1 MHHKIFIRGFLGL
14 LLCLPLGCGEK
25 IEPGTTAGMPPP
37 VVKAAVATAQL
48 SSRPLVYEA
57 VGTVRARTTS
67 TLASKLLGTVKQVR
81 VQEGDRVKARD
92 ILLVLDG
99 RQVTSQLHQAEAVMA
114 EAAKAEAAAVSAREA
129 AAAGA
134 DLARATYNRYLR
146 LMEDESASRQEFEEI
161 EARHRQAQAAV
172 AQADAMVSGAS
183 QRVRQAQAAVAAARV
198 TQNDVKI
205 SAPYNGI
212 ITARMVEPGDLAAPG
227 TPLLA
232 LHKTGAYRVEMVL
245 PETHLRSVRLDQKLA
260 VHIPALHG
268 PAVEGTVVTVFPAAD
283 HQSRSFMVKVDLPD
297 NPALRSGMFA
307 RVEIPLVQAGMLVIP
322 SSAVVSQGQLT
333 GIFVLDA
340 DRIARF
346 RLIRIGRT
354 LGDSVEVLS
363 GLTAGVR
370 FVVKPSP
377 KLVDGVRVEVG
388 P

>member
-1 MHHKIFIRGFLGL
+1 MHHRKFIRGLLGL

-25 IEPGTTAGMPPP
+25 IEPGTTAGTPSP

-48 SSRPLVYEA
+48 SSRPRVYEA

-92 ILLVLDG
+92 LLVVLDG

-114 EAAKAEAAAVSAREA
+114 EGSKAQAAAVSAREA

-134 DLARATYNRYLR
+134 DLAKATYNRYLR

-161 EARHRQAQAAV
+161 EARHRQAQAAG
-172 AQADAMVSGAS
+172 AQADAMVSAAR
-183 QRVRQAQAAVAAARV
+183 QRVRQAQAAVATARV

-212 ITARMVEPGDLAAPG
+212 VTARMVEPGDLAAPG
-227 TPLLA
+227 TPLISLQ
-232 LHKTGAYRVEMVL
+232 KTGAYRVEMVL
-245 PETHLRSVRLDQKLA
+245 PETHLRSVRLDQKLT

-268 PAVEGTVVTVFPAAD
+268 PAVEGIVVAVFPAAD
-283 HQSRSFMVKVDLPD
+283 HQSRSFLVKVDLPE

-307 RVEIPLVQAGMLVIP
+307 RVDIPLMQAGMLVIP
-322 SSAVVSQGQLT
+322 SSAVVFQGQLT
-333 GIFVLDA
+333 GIYILDA

-370 FVVKPSP
+370 FVVKPAS
-377 KLVDGVRVEVG
+377 KLVDGVRVEVVS
-388 P
+388 

>member
-1 MHHKIFIRGFLGL
+1 MHHKIFIRGLLGL

-25 IEPGTTAGMPPP
+25 IEPGTTAVTPSPM
-37 VVKAAVATAQL
+37 VKAAVATAQL

-57 VGTVRARTTS
+57 VGTVRAHTAS

-92 ILLVLDG
+92 ILVVLDG

-134 DLARATYNRYLR
+134 DLAKATYNRYLR

-161 EARHRQAQAAV
+161 EARHRQAQAAG
-172 AQADAMVSGAS
+172 AQADAMVSAAS

-198 TQNDVKI
+198 TQNDIKI

-212 ITARMVEPGDLAAPG
+212 VTARMVEPGDLAAPG
-227 TPLLA
+227 TPLLS
-232 LHKTGAYRVEMVL
+232 LQKTGAYRVEMVL
-245 PETHLRSVRLDQKLA
+245 PETHLQSVRLDQKLA

-268 PAVEGTVVTVFPAAD
+268 PAVEGTVAAVFPAAD
-283 HQSRSFMVKVDLPD
+283 HQSRSFLVKVDLPE

-307 RVEIPLVQAGMLVIP
+307 RVDIPLMQAGMLVIP
-322 SSAVVSQGQLT
+322 SSAVVFQGQLT
-333 GIFVLDA
+333 GIYILDA

-354 LGDSVEVLS
+354 LGDSLEVLS
-363 GLTAGVR
+363 GLAAGVR
-370 FVVKPSP
+370 FVVKPGP
-377 KLVDGVRVEVG
+377 KIVDGARVEVVS
-388 P
+388 